1 MPYECFFKITSR
13 LPEVEV
19 FVVGSLNIAFS
30 ARQSL
35 ITVPMRKPSI
45 TIVSHGQCDIP
56 SIDIVGPFLSDQK
69 MEYIIMFVDCFSKYC
84 IPFGTIERSHGSDGE

>member
-35 ITVPMRKPSI
+35 ITVPMQKLPSLLFH
-45 TIVSHGQCDIP
+45 TVSVI
-56 SIDIVGPFLSDQK
+56 FRLL
-69 MEYIIMFVDCFSKYC
+69 
-84 IPFGTIERSHGSDGE
+84 T